1 MHIDRRALAG
11 GAAALGAGAGI
22 GADAME
28 SEAFDEGVAVQRIY
42 DAEGK
47 LVAVEAS
54 SGPGRAWVAL
64 LQRN

>member
-1 MHIDRRALAG
+1 
-11 GAAALGAGAGI
+11 
-22 GADAME
+22 ME